1 MAAVKITN
9 MTKDE
14 IIKQFYPFY
23 NPAIAQKD
31 IEINA
36 EAVKELMEA
45 YLVDQ
50 LKGLV
55 EDLGQVHPEY
65 IIERIKD
72 EILSL
77 EHGI

>member
-1 MAAVKITN
+1 

-14 IIKQFYPFY
+14 IIKQRYPFY
-23 NPAIAQKD
+23 NTGIVQTD

-36 EAVKELMEA
+36 EAVKKLMEE
-45 YLVDQ
+45 YWIDQ

-72 EILSL
+72 EISYL

>member
-1 MAAVKITN
+1 

-14 IIKQFYPFY
+14 IIKQRYPFY
-23 NPAIAQKD
+23 NPDIAQKD

-45 YLVDQ
+45 YLIDQ
-50 LKGLV
+50 LKVLV
-55 EDLGQVHPEY
+55 EDVSQVHPEY

-72 EILSL
+72 EISSL

>member
-1 MAAVKITN
+1 

-14 IIKQFYPFY
+14 IIKQRYPFY
-23 NPAIAQKD
+23 NPDFPQKN

-36 EAVKELMEA
+36 EAVKGLMEA
-45 YLVDQ
+45 YFIDQ

-55 EDLGQVHPEY
+55 EDLKQVHSEY

-72 EILSL
+72 EISSL
-77 EHGI
+77 EYGI

>member
-1 MAAVKITN
+1 

-14 IIKQFYPFY
+14 IIKQRYPFY
-23 NPAIAQKD
+23 NPDIAQKD

-45 YLVDQ
+45 YWIDQ

-55 EDLGQVHPEY
+55 EDLLQVHPEY
-65 IIERIKD
+65 IIERIND
-72 EILSL
+72 EISSL

>member
-1 MAAVKITN
+1 

-14 IIKQFYPFY
+14 IIKQRYPFY
-23 NPAIAQKD
+23 NPDIAQKD

-45 YLVDQ
+45 YFIEQ
-50 LKGLV
+50 LKILA

-72 EILSL
+72 EISSL